1 MLAQDHMI
9 GPIGYPCGQLF
20 KKFLILRFKTS
31 LFQHLI
37 QNRKVC
43 SIERRQSLSSIYGKT
58 ILASYRSL
66 SFVFSLYSRVP
77 SNNSTSIWFVND
89 TRHLYCNAY
98 ALTSQRNTLIFIGE
112 FVLFCY
118 VHVFF
123 FFRNICTVSN
133 VESDLNSMVT
143 WDSII
148 CGLNYTLR

>member
-66 SFVFSLYSRVP
+66 SFAFSLYSRVP

-98 ALTSQRNTLIFIGE
+98 ALTSQRYTLILLVSLYSFAM
-112 FVLFCY
+112 CA
-118 VHVFF
+118 
-123 FFRNICTVSN
+123 VSN
-133 VESDLNSMVT
+133 VEYDLNLMVT